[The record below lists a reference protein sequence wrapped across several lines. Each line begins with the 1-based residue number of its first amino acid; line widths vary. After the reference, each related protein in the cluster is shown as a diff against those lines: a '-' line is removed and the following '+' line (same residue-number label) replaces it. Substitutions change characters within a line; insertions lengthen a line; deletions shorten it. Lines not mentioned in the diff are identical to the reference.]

1 LSKLPI
7 IEAVGNYVREDNALF
22 CTPGHKGGAG
32 FISPYTREFLENTF
46 KFDITEVEGMDN
58 LHAPECI
65 IKESEEL
72 LSKLYG
78 SYKSF
83 YLINGSTLGNLIMI
97 FSSFNEGD
105 KILIE
110 RNCHKSVY
118 NAVIMRKLRPVFVK
132 NKISSHFNAPLS
144 IDFEHFSEMIQRHK
158 DIKGAVIT
166 YPNYYG
172 VCCDLK
178 KIVEECKKSNMKVL
192 VDSAHGAHFGM
203 NPELP
208 ESAVKSGA
216 DMVVS
221 SAHKTLPSLTQTAY
235 LHVVREADLEKVK
248 FYFDAFSSTS
258 PSYLFLCSL
267 EFARFYLEEKGR
279 DDYGRLIETSGKY
292 RQKINLL
299 KHVYI
304 IGRNDIRNGGIHGDI
319 HDIDPTRYI
328 INVEKGYSGAML
340 MKYLREKGIQPEMCD
355 GSNLVLILSPFN
367 TEEDF
372 KKLYEAI
379 RWCPFEEFRTESREA
394 VLCDIPNMKVLPHN
408 AINAEKKTL
417 NFLKSAGRI
426 CGENIVPYPPGV
438 PLLMAGEEISKKHVE
453 IMKGFIDN
461 GVNVIG
467 ISSDCQIAVLK
478 EEALELGLEE
488 KF

>member
-1 LSKLPI
+1 LPKLPI
-7 IEAVGNYVREDNALF
+7 IEAVGSYIRESNALF

-32 FISPYTREFLENTF
+32 FNSPYTREFVENIL
-46 KFDITEVEGMDN
+46 KFDITEVEGLDN
-58 LHAPECI
+58 LHAPEGI
-65 IKESEEL
+65 IRESEEL
-72 LSKLYG
+72 LSRFYG

-97 FSSFNEGD
+97 FSTFNEGD

-118 NAVIMRKLRPVFVK
+118 NAVIMRKLRPVFIK
-132 NKISSHFNAPLS
+132 NKISSLFNAPLS
-144 IDFEHFSEMIQRHK
+144 IDFEHFSEMIKVHK

-178 KIVEECKKSNMKVL
+178 KIVEECKKSKMKVL
-192 VDSAHGAHFGM
+192 VDSAHGAHFGVH
-203 NPELP
+203 PELP
-208 ESAVKSGA
+208 ENAVKSGA

-235 LHVVREADLEKVK
+235 LHVGKDGDLEKVK

-279 DDYGRLIETSGKY
+279 DDYGKLIEISGRY
-292 RQKINLL
+292 REKINLL
-299 KHVYI
+299 EHVYI
-304 IGRNDIRNGGIHGDI
+304 IGRNDIRNSRIDEGIHDL
-319 HDIDPTRYI
+319 DPTRYT
-328 INVEKGYSGAML
+328 INVEKGYSGQML
-340 MKYLREKGIQPEMCD
+340 MKYLREKGIQPEMSD
-355 GSNLVLILSPFN
+355 GSNIVLILSPFN
-367 TEEDF
+367 TEGDF
-372 KKLYEAI
+372 EKLYEAI
-379 RWCPFEEFRTESREA
+379 KECRFEEMKVEPHES
-394 VLCDIPNMKVLPHN
+394 VLCDIPYMKVLPHN
-408 AINAEKKTL
+408 AMNAEKKAI
-417 NFLKSAGRI
+417 NFQKSAGRI

-438 PLLMAGEEISKKHVE
+438 PFLMMGEEISKKHVE

-461 GVNVIG
+461 GVKVIG
-467 ISSDCQIAVLK
+467 ISSDSKIAVL
-478 EEALELGLEE
+478 EDEALKLGMEE